1 MVHFWGS
8 FRVFQNET
16 ILVIFNLC
24 SRPFSDFYD
33 YFRAHKLHH
42 PRPWEWI
49 IASER
54 VQDSLLVNGKPQEK
68 KSRRKIYRL
77 KGEETLGLQIVIL
90 LDCSLGSMVTI
101 LWRILPI
108 PTLLLSSRHA
118 DVLFYSGLLRINI
131 FKSGPSFY
139 LLCHLHNGQKSY
151 ISFSHL
157 SICSTFYRNFSFC
170 INFAKN
176 QPVKIGPEEIEKL

>member
-1 MVHFWGS
+1 MVHFWGF
-8 FRVFQNET
+8 FRVFENET

-24 SRPFSDFYD
+24 FRPFSDFYD

-54 VQDSLLVNGKPQEK
+54 VQDSFLVNGKPQEK
-68 KSRRKIYRL
+68 KKSRKIYRL

-108 PTLLLSSRHA
+108 PTPAVISSCWCSVLLWTTTDQYIQIRSFILPPVPLTQWAKILHFFFLS
-118 DVLFYSGLLRINI
+118 
-131 FKSGPSFY
+131 
-139 LLCHLHNGQKSY
+139 
-151 ISFSHL
+151 
-157 SICSTFYRNFSFC
+157 
-170 INFAKN
+170 
-176 QPVKIGPEEIEKL
+176 